1 MIHKELKMKY
11 VLTSFLGAVLF
22 AGLAFAHGDEQHV
35 MGTVTKIT
43 DTTITVE
50 VAAKEGNA
58 KTTNVIV
65 NVVSS
70 TKFEKMGAAATIKDV
85 KVGDRVVIHAGKKAG
100 KLEAHMVKIGM
111 AMDGMK
117 HE

>member
-1 MIHKELKMKY
+1 MKRMLLLL
-11 VLTSFLGAVLF
+11 VGAVLF

-50 VAAKEGNA
+50 VAAKQGGTQ
-58 KTTNVIV
+58 KTSVTV
-65 NVVSS
+65 NIVSS
-70 TKFEKMGAAATIKDV
+70 TKVEKMGAAATIKDV
-85 KVGDRVVIHAGKKAG
+85 KVGDRVVINAGKKAG
-100 KLEAHMVKIGM
+100 KLEAHVVKIGM

>member
-1 MIHKELKMKY
+1 MKRMLLPL
-11 VLTSFLGAVLF
+11 VGAVVF
-22 AGLAFAHGDEQHV
+22 TGLAFAHGDEQHV
-35 MGTVTKIT
+35 MGTVSKIT
-43 DTTITVE
+43 DTAITVE
-50 VAAKEGNA
+50 VATKQGDTQ
-58 KTTNVIV
+58 KTSITVNVI
-65 NVVSS
+65 SS

-100 KLEAHMVKIGM
+100 SLEAHVVKIGM

>member
-1 MIHKELKMKY
+1 MKRMLLLF
-11 VLTSFLGAVLF
+11 VGVVLF

-43 DTTITVE
+43 ETTITVE
-50 VAAKEGNA
+50 VAPKQGETE
-58 KTTNVIV
+58 KTSVTV

-70 TKFEKMGAAATIKDV
+70 TKFEKMDAAATIKDL
-85 KVGDRVVIHAGKKAG
+85 KVGDRVVIHAAKKG
-100 KLEAHMVKIGM
+100 EKLQAHVVKIGM
-111 AMDGMK
+111 AMDGAK

>member
-1 MIHKELKMKY
+1 MKRMLL
-11 VLTSFLGAVLF
+11 VFVGVVLF
-22 AGLAFAHGDEQHV
+22 AGLAFGHGDEQHV

-50 VAAKEGNA
+50 VAPKHGETQ
-58 KTTNVIV
+58 KTSVTV

-70 TKFEKMGAAATIKDV
+70 TKFEKMDAAATIKDL
-85 KVGDRVVIHAGKKAG
+85 KVGDRVVIRAAKKAD
-100 KLEAHMVKIGM
+100 KLEAHVVKIGM
-111 AMDGMK
+111 DMDGMK

>member
-1 MIHKELKMKY
+1 MKR
-11 VLTSFLGAVLF
+11 VLLLLVGVVLF

-43 DTTITVE
+43 KTTITVE
-50 VAAKEGNA
+50 VAPTQGETQ
-58 KTTNVIV
+58 KTSVTV

-70 TKFEKMGAAATIKDV
+70 TKFEKMDAAATIKDL
-85 KVGDRVVIHAGKKAG
+85 KVGDRVVIHAAKKG
-100 KLEAHMVKIGM
+100 EQLEAHTVKIGM
-111 AMDGMK
+111 PMGGMK